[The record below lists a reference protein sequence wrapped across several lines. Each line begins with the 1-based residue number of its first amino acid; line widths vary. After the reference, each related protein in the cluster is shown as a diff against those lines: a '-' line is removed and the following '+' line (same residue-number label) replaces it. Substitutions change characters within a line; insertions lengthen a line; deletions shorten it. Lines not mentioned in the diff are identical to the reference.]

1 MKLLTGT
8 MLAAAMLVAV
18 PAYADRGDHDRDRG
32 HGRDKHYWKHAH
44 RGHHYYEPP
53 RVVYREV
60 VRHHSYYA
68 PAPVYYPQQHYVQP
82 SAGIQITLP
91 NIYIPIR

>member
-8 MLAAAMLVAV
+8 VLAAAMLAAV
-18 PAYADRGDHDRDRG
+18 PAYADRGDHDRG
-32 HGRDKHYWKHAH
+32 HGRDKHHWKQAH
-44 RGHHYYEPP
+44 RGHHHYEPP
-53 RVVYREV
+53 RMVYREV

-68 PAPVYYPQQHYVQP
+68 PEPVYYAQPHYAPQP
-82 SAGIQITLP
+82 AAGIHIMLP